1 MNCEIR
7 SRWLNWRGEH
17 LSLFWWKAKVSGL
30 WSVRMV
36 KCRAS
41 SKCRKYLT
49 ASYIACSSLSCALCF
64 CCARLS
70 FLEKKERGCQ
80 TYCTR
85 CWRTAPMAV
94 VEASV
99 TSAREAVGSG

>member
-1 MNCEIR
+1 MSLSSCSAVVLTSSVRSSSSFSLAAASASCVSGAVITLTRESASATTLSWPEMWRLSVLNCEMK

-41 SKCRKYLT
+41 S
-49 ASYIACSSLSCALCF
+49 
-64 CCARLS
+64 
-70 FLEKKERGCQ
+70 
-80 TYCTR
+80 
-85 CWRTAPMAV
+85 M
-94 VEASV
+94 
-99 TSAREAVGSG
+99 